1 MKKQE
6 EKYEIFL
13 SYRRD
18 GGMDTATLLSQTLKN
33 KGYRVF
39 LDVESL
45 RSGAFN
51 TKLYEIIDNCT
62 DFLVILP
69 PNGLDRCSD
78 EQDWVRLEIERAKQ
92 GGKNIIPIMLRG
104 FEFPKELPE
113 SIDFIRYQNAPPI
126 DTGAYYD
133 AFVDKLT
140 EFLNSEPELKKTE
153 EKSRKKKLTAVIA
166 AAAIAAFALMGGFL
180 FRQPKNETAVQ
191 RIENANPVVLT
202 VGPSD
207 ENLTAEEWKK
217 LQQLTQ
223 AMQNGAVR
231 VTGEYVSSYLY
242 TLSNETDYDLEEVDF
257 RAQFRNAGGAIIG
270 SSSQSIKDWIQ
281 GDSREMTFSCYSG
294 TPEKV
299 EICATIKG
307 NEKNLRTDYV
317 SLAIAKEADPIVFTS
332 LTELPVTISYH
343 NRAGDQEYL
352 ITDLHTDIS
361 SWYFKS
367 DYGSGYI
374 SIDGKYLSGPENTGG
389 YVGSRILDAEGALCQ
404 TGYIS
409 IPKLKTEDSFSNLS
423 GYVSNLPAGEYMIE
437 LTEHQ
442 F

>member
-1 MKKQE
+1 MKHQE

-18 GGMDTATLLSQTLKN
+18 GGMDTATLLRQTLTSR
-33 KGYRVF
+33 GYRVF
-39 LDVESL
+39 IDVESL

-51 TKLYEIIDNCT
+51 KKLYEIIDNCT

-104 FEFPKELPE
+104 FEFPEELPE

-140 EFLNSEPELKKTE
+140 EFLFSEPELKKAQ
-153 EKSRKKKLTAVIA
+153 EKSRKKKLATGIA
-166 AAAIAAFALMGGFL
+166 AAAIAALALTGAFL
-180 FRQPKNETAVQ
+180 FRQPKDEAAVQ

-202 VGPSD
+202 VGSSD
-207 ENLTAEEWKK
+207 ENLTAEEKEK

-223 AMQNGAVR
+223 AMQNGEFR
-231 VTGEYVSSYLY
+231 EGEYANSYLY
-242 TLSNETDYDLEEVDF
+242 SLSNETDYGLDEVEF
-257 RAQFRNAGGAIIG
+257 RAQFRNAAGAIVG
-270 SSSQSIKDWIQ
+270 SSSQSIKDWIK
-281 GDSREMTFSCYSG
+281 GDAREMSFSCYSG
-294 TPEKV
+294 DPDKV

-307 NEKNLRTDYV
+307 SEKNLRTDYV
-317 SLAIAKEADPIVFTS
+317 PLAVAEEADPVVFTL

-343 NRAGDQEYL
+343 KYDGDLQYL
-352 ITDLHTDIS
+352 ITDLHADTG
-361 SWYFKS
+361 SWYFNNNR
-367 DYGSGYI
+367 GSGYI
-374 SIDGKYLSGPENTGG
+374 SIDGKYLSGPENAGG
-389 YVGSRILDAEGALCQ
+389 YIDFRILDADGALYQ
-404 TGYIS
+404 AGSIS
-409 IPKLKTEDSFSNLS
+409 IPKLKPEDRFSNIS
-423 GYVSNLPAGEYMIE
+423 GYISNLPAGAYLLE
-437 LTEHQ
+437 LAEHQ
-442 F
+442 A

>member
-1 MKKQE
+1 MKQQE

-140 EFLNSEPELKKTE
+140 EFLNK
-153 EKSRKKKLTAVIA
+153 
-166 AAAIAAFALMGGFL
+166 
-180 FRQPKNETAVQ
+180 
-191 RIENANPVVLT
+191 
-202 VGPSD
+202 
-207 ENLTAEEWKK
+207 
-217 LQQLTQ
+217 
-223 AMQNGAVR
+223 
-231 VTGEYVSSYLY
+231 
-242 TLSNETDYDLEEVDF
+242 
-257 RAQFRNAGGAIIG
+257 
-270 SSSQSIKDWIQ
+270 
-281 GDSREMTFSCYSG
+281 
-294 TPEKV
+294 
-299 EICATIKG
+299 
-307 NEKNLRTDYV
+307 
-317 SLAIAKEADPIVFTS
+317 
-332 LTELPVTISYH
+332 
-343 NRAGDQEYL
+343 
-352 ITDLHTDIS
+352 
-361 SWYFKS
+361 
-367 DYGSGYI
+367 
-374 SIDGKYLSGPENTGG
+374 
-389 YVGSRILDAEGALCQ
+389 
-404 TGYIS
+404 
-409 IPKLKTEDSFSNLS
+409 
-423 GYVSNLPAGEYMIE
+423 
-437 LTEHQ
+437 
-442 F
+442 